1 MIYTVG
7 VYSVDRHIC
16 RCLGSLTLLY
26 GLSTLGTFVDIGDI
40 TKLNS
45 AHLNIIYIGFCRVG
59 SFSLFVIWG
68 NCLLLWWFDVIPVF
82 VSDLLSVMAVSLPPL
97 IIILSRWLLEYRL
110 IWCKLSQLL
119 LVRLWPHH

>member
-110 IWCKLSQLL
+110 IWCKLSHIL
-119 LVRLWPHH
+119 LVCLWPHH